1 MNAEELDIFE
11 KLLRLAERNTCTHD
25 ETHRGGAIWEICD
38 HCGMRWADDK
48 GGKPINAHEYPK
60 EIEDAQTLLLNQNKP
75 TYKVEENIKFSISD
89 LKVQLEKKKAELEKV
104 RDDICELQG
113 EVESYLYNVDDVT
126 DLMSQAIDS
135 LSELV

>member
-1 MNAEELDIFE
+1 MNDQELKAFKE
-11 KLLRLAERNTCTHD
+11 LMSFAERNTCTHD

-48 GGKPINAHEYPK
+48 GGKPVNAHEYPK
-60 EIEDAQTLLLNQNKP
+60 EIKDAQTLLLNQNKP

-89 LKVQLEKKKAELEKV
+89 LKVQLEKKKAELAKV
-104 RDDICELQG
+104 RDDISELQS
-113 EVESYLYNVDDVT
+113 EVESYLYNIDDVT